1 MFSYFTGG
9 VLKEYFGEY
18 FDKGIDELNDL
29 FSNIIDN
36 TVEDSL
42 EFLFDEG
49 TGKLTDIL
57 GDITKDKLNEL
68 VNKNFYLGKNSI
80 DKLSDLT
87 GQFKENPTPLEI
99 FSKVLQ
105 FILYTA
111 IDSKKIIFV
120 NNPHKLDK
128 DSISIISLLLS
139 FGKDLKEKFY
149 HTSISIVYCYSD
161 KNFQPYSN
169 IDKKHEEIKILL
181 DEQRRFAQR
190 YAMLERPSSDIPNI
204 AVKSSTFVGRE
215 EELKKLYYRFDI
227 SRKDKNFKNIEIN
240 ISAPN
245 EEKNILELLKNC
257 EMNSTIIV
265 SNLNVFG
272 RTIET
277 ILEIV
282 KFLLSN
288 KIRIIVVEQNLDL
301 IDDKDMLT
309 QMILGVISMAIG
321 LEKELMSLRTKE
333 ALSAKK
339 LNGMSLGKPKGTI
352 QKSKFDMQREKI
364 EELLAV
370 GLSVR
375 KISKLLGYNN
385 HIGLNN
391 YVKKRKIKINLK
403 ND

>member
-1 MFSYFTGG
+1 MPKIFTYIRNNENN
-9 VLKEYFGEY
+9 LKYTQEQKTLVAGYLE
-18 FDKGIDELNDL
+18 KN
-29 FSNIIDN
+29 NI
-36 TVEDSL
+36 
-42 EFLFDEG
+42 
-49 TGKLTDIL
+49 TD
-57 GDITKDKLNEL
+57 
-68 VNKNFYLGKNSI
+68 F
-80 DKLSDLT
+80 
-87 GQFKENPTPLEI
+87 
-99 FSKVLQ
+99 
-105 FILYTA
+105 
-111 IDSKKIIFV
+111 
-120 NNPHKLDK
+120 
-128 DSISIISLLLS
+128 
-139 FGKDLKEKFY
+139 
-149 HTSISIVYCYSD
+149 
-161 KNFQPYSN
+161 
-169 IDKKHEEIKILL
+169 
-181 DEQRRFAQR
+181 R
-190 YAMLERPSSDIPNI
+190 
-204 AVKSSTFVGRE
+204 
-215 EELKKLYYRFDI
+215 
-227 SRKDKNFKNIEIN
+227 NIEIN
-240 ISAPN
+240 ISATN

>member
-1 MFSYFTGG
+1 MS
-9 VLKEYFGEY
+9 
-18 FDKGIDELNDL
+18 
-29 FSNIIDN
+29 
-36 TVEDSL
+36 
-42 EFLFDEG
+42 
-49 TGKLTDIL
+49 
-57 GDITKDKLNEL
+57 
-68 VNKNFYLGKNSI
+68 KNFTYIRKN
-80 DKLSDLT
+80 
-87 GQFKENPTPLEI
+87 ENNL
-99 FSKVLQ
+99 K
-105 FILYTA
+105 YTQEQ
-111 IDSKKIIFV
+111 
-120 NNPHKLDK
+120 K
-128 DSISIISLLLS
+128 DSI
-139 FGKDLKEKFY
+139 EKY
-149 HTSISIVYCYSD
+149 IN
-161 KNFQPYSN
+161 KKN
-169 IDKKHEEIKILL
+169 IDIH
-181 DEQRRFAQR
+181 
-190 YAMLERPSSDIPNI
+190 
-204 AVKSSTFVGRE
+204 
-215 EELKKLYYRFDI
+215 
-227 SRKDKNFKNIEIN
+227 KNIEIIIN
-240 ISAPN
+240 TPK

-309 QMILGVISMAIG
+309 QMILGVISMTIG